1 MYGGHNFDSRETG
14 PKINGWATHR
24 RNDAPSQG
32 LMTSC
37 RVTLV
42 KKMFVYRKFV
52 IDTNWFFVLDIE
64 IVSKFIILFVYWY
77 VND

>member
-52 IDTNWFFVLDIE
+52 IDTNWVFCFRYRDSVK
-64 IVSKFIILFVYWY
+64 VYYFICLLVCK
-77 VND
+77 